1 MFSLWK
7 ALPVPHLENTENYP
21 FSALCKPIQLPVL
34 LYGLLLC
41 VLWTPLLG
49 RPVRRWRSVPL
60 QMGEWVN
67 TSEGD
72 THCHV
77 PQAEPGLSS
86 SLIHGHWGILISS
99 CPPGVNPSLSRISS
113 TRPSHCMDPQ
123 HASGGHWSSDARY
136 PVQALK
142 MFTECYNLKVFSSGQ
157 LYYH

>member
-49 RPVRRWRSVPL
+49 RPGRRWRSVPL
-60 QMGEWVN
+60 QRGEWVKG
-67 TSEGD
+67 SERD
-72 THCHV
+72 NHCLV

-86 SLIHGHWGILISS
+86 PLWTQEFPTPTA
-99 CPPGVNPSLSRISS
+99 PPPEVNPLLSRLSS
-113 TRPSHCMDPQ
+113 TRPSHSTEPQ
-123 HASGGHWSSDARY
+123 QESGGHWSRCGQCNNHQMLGIKSK
-136 PVQALK
+136 PLI
-142 MFTECYNLKVFSSGQ
+142 MFTER
-157 LYYH
+157 